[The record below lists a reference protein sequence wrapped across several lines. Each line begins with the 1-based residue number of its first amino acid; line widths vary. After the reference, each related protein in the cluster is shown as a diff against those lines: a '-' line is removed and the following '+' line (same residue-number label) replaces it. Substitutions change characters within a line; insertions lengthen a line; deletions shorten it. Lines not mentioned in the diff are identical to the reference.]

1 MLHSFQAAEESG
13 AVSYK
18 FQHGTILMFNGTREL
33 VGKRQSA
40 PAAILGV
47 QKCTMRFRKWRPTTS
62 WSNLTTRKAH
72 RVQQRDY
79 VSVLPAIRMI
89 LPRTASWC
97 EGRVAIAD
105 SHA

>member
-13 AVSYK
+13 AVSRK

-47 QKCTMRFRKWRPTTS
+47 QKS
-62 WSNLTTRKAH
+62 ENS
-72 RVQQRDY
+72 D
-79 VSVLPAIRMI
+79 
-89 LPRTASWC
+89 
-97 EGRVAIAD
+97 
-105 SHA
+105 